1 MRDQAKGPVPEG
13 APARWRLV
21 LPFGLLVLGGVA
33 LSAFW
38 FYASTRT
45 RAEIDSWLQREA
57 AVGRVWSCADRAI
70 GGFPFRIEF
79 TCTQPSFE
87 GETAGRHVTGRL
99 GSALAVAQ
107 VYSPSLV
114 IVEAQGPLEVKADDG
129 SFVTAGWT
137 SLRASL
143 RGKPGAGLERLSV
156 EAEGLDAKLGA
167 AGLFTTSVKA
177 ADAQAHLRP
186 VPDAKDQGTYDVALS
201 ARDASAPGTALLFG
215 ADSVDLEALATVT
228 QANPLSGHGL
238 PAELQRWHEAGGDV
252 RVTRFILGRPDRRIQ
267 AQGELR
273 LDAEHRPAGAFDIS
287 VTGLDKALAM
297 FGLGAG
303 RADLG
308 GLLGALLGKPKAAE
322 AEGQGQAQPGPK
334 PVTMTLRLDKG
345 RAMLGPLPLG
355 PLRPLY

>member
-1 MRDQAKGPVPEG
+1 MRDQAGGPVSKG
-13 APARWRLV
+13 APPRWRLF
-21 LPFGLLVLGGVA
+21 LPFGTVLLIGAG
-33 LSAFW
+33 LSVFW

-45 RAEIDSWLQREA
+45 RAEIDAWLQREA

-79 TCTQPSFE
+79 TCAQPSFE
-87 GETAGRHVTGRL
+87 GETEGRRITGRL

-129 SFVTAGWT
+129 SFVDAGWT
-137 SLRASL
+137 TLRASI

-186 VPDAKDQGTYDVALS
+186 SPDAKEPGSYDVAVS

-215 ADSVDLEALATVT
+215 ADGVDLDATGIIT
-228 QANPLSGHGL
+228 HANPLSGRGL

-267 AQGELR
+267 AQGDLH

-297 FGLGAG
+297 FGLGGG

-308 GLLGALLGKPKAAE
+308 GLIGSLLGKPKAPE
-322 AEGQGQAQPGPK
+322 TEGQSPAPPK

-345 RAMLGPLPLG
+345 RAMLGPIPLG